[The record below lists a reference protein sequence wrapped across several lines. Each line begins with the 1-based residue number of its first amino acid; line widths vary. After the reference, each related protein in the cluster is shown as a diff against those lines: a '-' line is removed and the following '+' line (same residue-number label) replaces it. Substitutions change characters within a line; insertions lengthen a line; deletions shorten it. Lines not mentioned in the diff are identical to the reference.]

1 MHRTAYIWDDALASY
16 RFHEAHPL
24 NPRRLELTLELV
36 RRLGLVGDADRP
48 IVAPRVASEAEILS
62 VHAPEYVEA
71 VRLASFATSP
81 VEPDARFGLGTED
94 VPIVPDMH
102 GMSLRVAGATLT
114 AAEQVMSGA
123 VRRAFSPAGGLHH
136 ARRAQAAGF
145 CVYNDLAIAI
155 RWLQRH
161 HGARVLYVDIDAHH
175 GDGVQWI
182 FWEDPEVLTI
192 SLHESGAYLFPGTGF
207 VDEVGAGDG
216 YGYTAN
222 VPLEAHTEDASFL
235 EAFLRTVP
243 EMAEAF
249 RPDVIVM
256 QCGCDA
262 HALDPLTHLR
272 CTTGLYE
279 RLVAETC
286 ALADRLCDGRVIAT
300 GGGGYAVHAV
310 VPRAWTL
317 VWSALCG
324 LTPDDALPEDY
335 VRALRLECGVEVPVR
350 LRDAADAFPPS
361 PRRASVERMNARTV
375 GTLRRTVLPELTGWG
390 MEF

>member
-1 MHRTAYIWDDALASY
+1 MHRTAFIWDDALASY
-16 RFHEAHPL
+16 RFHEDHPL
-24 NPRRLELTLELV
+24 NPRRLELTLGLI
-36 RRLGLVGDADRP
+36 RRLGLVDDESRP
-48 IVAPRVASEAEILS
+48 IVTPRVATEEEVLS
-62 VHAPEYVEA
+62 VHAPEYVEV
-71 VRLASFATSP
+71 VRTASEGESAHA
-81 VEPDARFGLGTED
+81 PDARFGLGTED
-94 VPIVPDMH
+94 VPIVRDMH
-102 GMSLRVAGATLT
+102 ARSLRVAGATLT

-123 VRRAFSPAGGLHH
+123 VRRAFNPAGGLHH

-155 RWLQRH
+155 RWMQRH
-161 HGARVLYVDIDAHH
+161 HGARVMYLDIDAHH

-182 FWEDPEVLTI
+182 FWEDPDVLTV

-216 YGYTAN
+216 HGYTAN
-222 VPLEAHTEDASFL
+222 VPLEAHTEDGSFL
-235 EAFLRTVP
+235 DAFMSTVP
-243 EMAEAF
+243 ALAAGF

-300 GGGGYAVHAV
+300 GGGGYAVHEV

-317 VWSALCG
+317 VWAALCG
-324 LTPDDALPEDY
+324 ATVADELPDDWL
-335 VRALRLECGVEVPVR
+335 RALRLECGREVPST
-350 LRDAADAFPPS
+350 LRDPSDAFPPS
-361 PRRASVERMNARTV
+361 PRRATVERMNARTV
-375 GTLRRTVLPELTGWG
+375 GTLRRTLLPELTGWG